1 MLRNIPLRTKLLL
14 ILVLPVLG
22 FLAFSSIYVSDK
34 YQTLRE
40 MSLATKASAEA
51 LEISQVITTLQ
62 RERGASGVFI
72 SSRGA
77 AMRDELGAFRDDSDE
92 AIRQMRSRVNQQ
104 TPLMSETLRALEMLP
119 GLRDQV
125 NALSLNGRESGARY
139 TATINLLID
148 YTQALEANI
157 NDPELLRL
165 LSGLNEFVEMKERA
179 GRERALLGMAFAQN
193 SFDVELLTRF
203 SKNLGEFGVYLDA
216 FERRA
221 PAELKTE
228 LEEIMQLPVSQQ
240 VASRQRLAVE
250 TPIGEALGM
259 KPQDWFKLSTER
271 IDLMGRIEEE
281 LGQQV
286 NQLAV
291 QDHKAALRNVWL
303 AVAAL
308 LVVIIAVAS
317 LTYLIIRNINSGVSD
332 LNDTL
337 IALAGRDLT
346 AQSRYQGSDEFGK
359 IAANLN
365 NVVQHIRDVI
375 QDIGSAATQV
385 ATAAEQSSSVAMQTS
400 QNVAQQRQG
409 TDQVATAINQM
420 SATVRDVACSTTEA
434 AEMSRQVNDTT
445 AQGKAE
451 IVNTVRLVQGL
462 SSQAAETAQLIQEL
476 KKESDAISS
485 VIDVI
490 RGVAEQTNLLA
501 LNAAIEAARAGD
513 QGRGFAVVA
522 DEVRQLAQKTQE
534 STVSIQHMISNLQ
547 SGSDRAAN
555 SMRETLSKAESGA
568 SNVVKAGDLLET
580 IAEGIASIS
589 DRNIQVASAAEEQSL
604 VSEEINRNVNDIN
617 DLVIQVSAGAE
628 QTASTSREL
637 ARLAAQ
643 QQQLVSRFKIA

>member
-1 MLRNIPLRTKLLL
+1 MLFCDNIHDT
-14 ILVLPVLG
+14 
-22 FLAFSSIYVSDK
+22 
-34 YQTLRE
+34 
-40 MSLATKASAEA
+40 
-51 LEISQVITTLQ
+51 
-62 RERGASGVFI
+62 
-72 SSRGA
+72 
-77 AMRDELGAFRDDSDE
+77 
-92 AIRQMRSRVNQQ
+92 
-104 TPLMSETLRALEMLP
+104 
-119 GLRDQV
+119 
-125 NALSLNGRESGARY
+125 
-139 TATINLLID
+139 
-148 YTQALEANI
+148 
-157 NDPELLRL
+157 ELLRL
-165 LSGLNEFVEMKERA
+165 LSALNEFVEMKERA

-193 SFDVELLTRF
+193 SVNVELLTRF

-221 PAELKTE
+221 PAELKAE
-228 LEEIMQLPVSQQ
+228 LESVMQAPVSQR
-240 VASRQRLAVE
+240 VANLQRLAVD
-250 TPIGEALGM
+250 TPIGGALGV

-271 IDLMGRIEEE
+271 IDLMGRIEAK

-286 NQLAV
+286 SQLAAE
-291 QDHKAALRNVWL
+291 DHKTALQNVWL

-308 LVVIIAVAS
+308 LVVIIAVVS
-317 LTYLIIRNINSGVSD
+317 LTYLIIRNVNSGVSD

-365 NVVQHIRDVI
+365 NVVKHIRDVI

-434 AEMSRQVNDTT
+434 AELSRQVNDTA
-445 AQGKAE
+445 AQGKME
-451 IVNTVRLVQGL
+451 IAATVHLVQSL
-462 SSQAAETAQLIQEL
+462 STQAGETAQLIQAL
-476 KKESDAISS
+476 KKESDNISS

-534 STVSIQHMISNLQ
+534 STVSIQQMISNLQ
-547 SGSDRAAN
+547 SGSDRAAG

-568 SNVVKAGDLLET
+568 SNVGKAGDLLEA

-604 VSEEINRNVNDIN
+604 VSEEINRNVTDIN

-637 ARLAAQ
+637 ARLAAE
-643 QQQLVSRFKIA
+643 QQQLVGRFKIA

>member
-1 MLRNIPLRTKLLL
+1 MLRNIPLRTKLLIL
-14 ILVLPVLG
+14 ILPALG
-22 FLAFSSIYVSDK
+22 FLTFSGIYVADK

-40 MSLATKASAEA
+40 MSQTTAASAEA

-77 AMRDELGAFRDDSDE
+77 SMREELAAFRDDSDA
-92 AIRQMRSRVNQQ
+92 AIGQMRSRVDQQ
-104 TPLMSETLRALEMLP
+104 TPLMIETLQALDALTELRA
-119 GLRDQV
+119 QV
-125 NALSLNGRESGARY
+125 SALSLNGSESGTRY
-139 TATINLLID
+139 TAIINLLID

-193 SFDVELLTRF
+193 SVNVELLTRF

-221 PAELKTE
+221 PAELKAE
-228 LEEIMQLPVSQQ
+228 LEQVMQAPVSQQ
-240 VASRQRLAVE
+240 VASLQRLAAE
-250 TPIGEALGM
+250 TPIGEALEI

-271 IDLMGRIEEE
+271 IDLMGRIEEK

-286 NQLAV
+286 NQLAA
-291 QDHKAALRNVWL
+291 QDHKAALQNVWL
-303 AVAAL
+303 ALAAL
-308 LVVIIAVAS
+308 LVVIIAVLS

-365 NVVQHIRDVI
+365 NVVKHIRDVI

-434 AEMSRQVNDTT
+434 AELSRQVNNTA

-451 IVNTVRLVQGL
+451 IANTVHLVQSL
-462 SSQAAETAQLIQEL
+462 STQAGETAQLIQAL
-476 KKESDAISS
+476 KKESDDISS

-534 STVSIQHMISNLQ
+534 STVSIQQMISNLQ

-568 SNVVKAGDLLET
+568 SNVVKAGDLLEA

-604 VSEEINRNVNDIN
+604 VSEEINRNVTDIN

-637 ARLAAQ
+637 ARLAAE
-643 QQQLVSRFKIA
+643 QQQLVGRFKIA